1 MLPSVLESE
10 ERVHE
15 LIPVGWLGSHF
26 EMGCLDAQ
34 IHVAKKRPFWD
45 AMLRNV
51 CSLCKTVSQDMI
63 SLLVSAEGSV
73 IY

>member
-1 MLPSVLESE
+1 MESE

-34 IHVAKKRPFWD
+34 THVASKGP
-45 AMLRNV
+45 
-51 CSLCKTVSQDMI
+51 
-63 SLLVSAEGSV
+63 SLLGCYAEKCVAHSVRLSAK
-73 IY
+73 I